1 MMMPFFSRDAVRRAE
16 KTLLNPI
23 IDKFVDILAVQHA
36 NISDDG
42 SRVVDMTMATRC
54 FAADSVMNFEYQK
67 PLGVLD
73 APGFQAAFIHAM
85 DGFSATQQWPIYFP
99 KTFGAIFRAIEMLP
113 RWMVE
118 RFMQP
123 FALTQWV
130 QRVCFERI
138 AALQEGEAGLEKGE
152 AGLEKG
158 KGAPTVFDI
167 ALNPKMEKGHPRL
180 TREELAADAF
190 LFMVAGTDTT
200 ADALTAAVFNTL
212 YNPEIHAR
220 LRDELRT
227 LRPKCDSSGWAELER
242 LPYLHGIVKES
253 LRLSYGVPG
262 RLPRVVPDAG
272 AVFCGQK
279 IPPGTQVSCSIFVY
293 HHNES
298 AWQDSF
304 MFKPERWI
312 VSENHNAEAVAE
324 LEKRFL
330 SFSRGSRS
338 CPGMN
343 LAYANLHLLLA
354 RLFRRFDMELFET
367 GKEEMEWKD
376 SFVPMTRGHLRV
388 KIREAED

>member
-1 MMMPFFSRDAVRRAE
+1 MMPFFSRDAVRKAE

-23 IDKFVDILAVQHA
+23 IDKFVDILGLQYA
-36 NISDDG
+36 NSSDDG
-42 SRVVDMTMATRC
+42 DRVVDMTMATRC

-73 APGFQAAFIHAM
+73 APGFQSAFLYAM

-99 KTFGAIFRAIEMLP
+99 KTFGAIFQAIEMLP
-113 RWMVE
+113 SWVVE
-118 RFMQP
+118 RFMRP

-130 QRVCFERI
+130 QRVCSERI
-138 AALQEGEAGLEKGE
+138 AALQEGEAGLEKG
-152 AGLEKG
+152 
-158 KGAPTVFDI
+158 KGAPTVFDT
-167 ALNPKMEKGHPRL
+167 ALDPNTEKGHPRL
-180 TREELAADAF
+180 TRKELAADAF

-200 ADALTAAVFNTL
+200 ADAVTAAVFNTL
-212 YNPEIHAR
+212 YDPEIDAR
-220 LRDELRT
+220 LRDELRRT
-227 LRPKCDSSGWAELER
+227 LPHKNSIPRWAELER
-242 LPYLHGIVKES
+242 LPYLHAIVKES

-262 RLPRVVPDAG
+262 RLPRVVPGRG

-293 HHNES
+293 HHQES

-304 MFKPERWI
+304 TFKPERWI
-312 VSENHNAEAVAE
+312 VSGDHKTGAVAE
-324 LEKRFL
+324 LEKQFL
-330 SFSRGSRS
+330 SFPRGSRS

-376 SFVPMTRGHLRV
+376 SFVPLTKGHLRI
-388 KIREAED
+388 KIRETGD